1 MNQIGDEPPSEGGT
15 IASLRALTALK
26 TVYLADNPVVKSLA
40 ATNEQGYHLYLKQ
53 QVPSLEQIDGYM
65 VQQLFRMKAK
75 PAQVEGITKKE
86 IDPQAKAMIQDVLM
100 KNA

>member
-40 ATNEQGYHLYLKQ
+40 ATNEQGYHLYLK
-53 QVPSLEQIDGYM
+53 
-65 VQQLFRMKAK
+65 
-75 PAQVEGITKKE
+75 
-86 IDPQAKAMIQDVLM
+86 
-100 KNA
+100 

>member
-1 MNQIGDEPPSEGGT
+1 
-15 IASLRALTALK
+15 
-26 TVYLADNPVVKSLA
+26 
-40 ATNEQGYHLYLKQ
+40 
-53 QVPSLEQIDGYM
+53 
-65 VQQLFRMKAK
+65 MKAK